1 MNKKSLF
8 CAILSISV
16 FCAFTQKSKAETES
30 LEVPA
35 FAQFLF
41 ATGIESTGTPQITG
55 TTIATG
61 TSSGTTTV
69 TGTLTG
75 TTTAPVGTPNGT
87 TTTTPIGTPSGTTTT
102 SISGTPTDI
111 TTTSTTGTPNGTTTT
126 TPIGTPSGTTT
137 TSTTG
142 TPTDTTTTSTTGT
155 PTGTTTTTPRG
166 TPSDTTTT
174 STTGTPTDTTTT
186 STSGTPTDTTTT
198 STSGTPID
206 TTTTSTSG
214 TPIDTTTT
222 STSGTPTDTTTTSTS
237 GTPIDTTTTS
247 TSGTPTDTTTTSPW
261 ITDTTTTSFGCID
274 SGKTIVVD
282 GLGQAT
288 PPDDL
293 EERCSTDDDGIIVIN
308 GMQAHLCPA
317 GWEPVTEGSGNSE
330 FCPNAGTGTTWSR
343 TAAAMQKEKEYSA
356 NGLCSP
362 VCHQRIECNAGIPT
376 MYEIDCGGTY
386 DSRVGSFPVCDH
398 SKAVYSISC
407 QYICPGKTT
416 TPNVSTTTS
425 PWTTT
430 TSTSTT
436 PIDTTTSTTTPWIS
450 TTTTTSMSCD
460 VILGLDNNGLI
471 DVDRC
476 NNEAS
481 FKQQVQECCEEAD
494 GIFDYNTCTCCIGCQ
509 TTSTTTP
516 WISTTTTTSMSCDVI
531 LGLDNNGLIDV
542 DRCNNEASFK
552 QQVQEC
558 CEEAGGDFE
567 YDTCYCCIGCD
578 DDTTTSPWITTTTVM
593 SCDAILGLNGN
604 GVDDA
609 KCNSD
614 EAYKQQ
620 VQECCEEAD
629 GVFDYGTCVCCMG
642 CDCLAR
648 ICESVGNSSG
658 NPACQRYNA
667 ECIITTSP
675 WITTTSCGG
684 TECECLQAACE
695 QAGNSNDPACIKYNE
710 ICIISTTSLT
720 CETLLDKAPSDTQMC
735 EDNRNLFFECCR
747 DAGGVYEYDAEE
759 CYCCLGP
766 GCTTTTSTIVTTT
779 TTYPDEVPCCDETI
793 P

>member
-1 MNKKSLF
+1 
-8 CAILSISV
+8 
-16 FCAFTQKSKAETES
+16 
-30 LEVPA
+30 
-35 FAQFLF
+35 
-41 ATGIESTGTPQITG
+41 
-55 TTIATG
+55 
-61 TSSGTTTV
+61 
-69 TGTLTG
+69 
-75 TTTAPVGTPNGT
+75 
-87 TTTTPIGTPSGTTTT
+87 
-102 SISGTPTDI
+102 
-111 TTTSTTGTPNGTTTT
+111 
-126 TPIGTPSGTTT
+126 
-137 TSTTG
+137 
-142 TPTDTTTTSTTGT
+142 
-155 PTGTTTTTPRG
+155 
-166 TPSDTTTT
+166 
-174 STTGTPTDTTTT
+174 
-186 STSGTPTDTTTT
+186 
-198 STSGTPID
+198 
-206 TTTTSTSG
+206 
-214 TPIDTTTT
+214 
-222 STSGTPTDTTTTSTS
+222 
-237 GTPIDTTTTS
+237 
-247 TSGTPTDTTTTSPW
+247 
-261 ITDTTTTSFGCID
+261 
-274 SGKTIVVD
+274 
-282 GLGQAT
+282 
-288 PPDDL
+288 
-293 EERCSTDDDGIIVIN
+293 
-308 GMQAHLCPA
+308 
-317 GWEPVTEGSGNSE
+317 
-330 FCPNAGTGTTWSR
+330 
-343 TAAAMQKEKEYSA
+343 
-356 NGLCSP
+356 
-362 VCHQRIECNAGIPT
+362 
-376 MYEIDCGGTY
+376 
-386 DSRVGSFPVCDH
+386 
-398 SKAVYSISC
+398 
-407 QYICPGKTT
+407 
-416 TPNVSTTTS
+416 
-425 PWTTT
+425 
-430 TSTSTT
+430 
-436 PIDTTTSTTTPWIS
+436 
-450 TTTTTSMSCD
+450 
-460 VILGLDNNGLI
+460 
-471 DVDRC
+471 
-476 NNEAS
+476 
-481 FKQQVQECCEEAD
+481 
-494 GIFDYNTCTCCIGCQ
+494 
-509 TTSTTTP
+509 
-516 WISTTTTTSMSCDVI
+516 MSCDVI

-593 SCDAILGLNGN
+593 SCDAILDLNGN

-629 GVFDYGTCVCCMG
+629 GVFDDGTCVCCMG

-735 EDNRNLFFECCR
+735 EDNKNLFFECCR